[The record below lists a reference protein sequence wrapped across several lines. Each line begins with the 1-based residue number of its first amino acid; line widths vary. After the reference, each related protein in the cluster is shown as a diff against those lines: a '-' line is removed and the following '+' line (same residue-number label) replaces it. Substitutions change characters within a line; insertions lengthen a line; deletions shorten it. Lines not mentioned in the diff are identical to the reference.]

1 MVCNGNGVQYLH
13 SEKARRSIS
22 AGVVGVSG
30 GARGA
35 AGAHAQQVRLQRE
48 HDQWPD
54 PMTM

>member
-13 SEKARRSIS
+13 SECS